1 MDFKKAFKK
10 ILFPGWFVL
19 FIASLVSIVG
29 LFYQFT
35 NNFNYSLMAY
45 LIYLIS
51 LYSFIILMAYFI
63 SICPTVIKWF
73 KMKISK
79 DKHVKRYKEDFTFRT
94 KVLLISAL
102 IINLGFVFSK
112 MITGLMYNS
121 IWFLILGIYYLLLVF
136 IRIRLVIFTH
146 MNQIKVNIIAEH
158 KQAIRSALTLL
169 LINVV
174 LIFILIFVII
184 YGEKFNFPG
193 VFIYIMTIY
202 TIYSVIS
209 SIVSVV
215 KYKKYKS
222 PIMSTSRIV
231 SLASA
236 LIMLLA
242 LETAILAKYNNGMD
256 RDNLNKVIIGCTGIA
271 IALTILGLSLY
282 KIIKS
287 VRILRKI
294 KNKQIKILNESK

>member
-1 MDFKKAFKK
+1 MDFKKALKK

-19 FIASLVSIVG
+19 FITSLVSIVG

-35 NNFNYSLMAY
+35 NNFNYSIMAY
-45 LIYLIS
+45 LIYGIS
-51 LYSFIILMAYFI
+51 FYSFIVLMTYLI
-63 SICPTVIKWF
+63 SYCPALIKWF
-73 KMKISK
+73 KMMISK
-79 DKHVKRYKEDFTFRT
+79 DKYVIRYKEDFTFRT

-102 IINLGFVFSK
+102 LINLGFVFSK

-121 IWFLILGIYYLLLVF
+121 IWFLILGLYYLLLVI

-146 MNQIKVNIIAEH
+146 MNQIKVNLIAEH

-193 VFIYIMTIY
+193 IFIYIMTLY
-202 TIYSVIS
+202 TVYSVIS
-209 SIVSVV
+209 SIVSVA

-287 VRILRKI
+287 VKILRKI
-294 KNKQIKILNESK
+294 KNKQIEI